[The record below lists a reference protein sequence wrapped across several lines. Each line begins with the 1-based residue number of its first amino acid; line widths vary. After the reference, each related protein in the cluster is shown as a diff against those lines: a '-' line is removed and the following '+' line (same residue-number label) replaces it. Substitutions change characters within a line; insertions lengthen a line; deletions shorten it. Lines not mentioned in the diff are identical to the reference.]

1 MRLVAAGGF
10 MSRSM
15 VRMWPLLLV
24 AVLFAMPAS
33 AEVFRVTLT
42 NGTVLET
49 AYQPQQASWDPN
61 MVLLLTEVGN
71 WVGFQKDEI
80 DTIKAEDPTQG
91 FGIRISDKTI
101 ALGQSPNDLPEA
113 DATGKDQLADRAL
126 SLAERQL
133 ELAEKQQNYSVQQF
147 VEPGQTQG
155 IPIGAAGTG
164 TAAPVI
170 PQSGPAPS
178 SSSSSDSNDGNN
190 GNNG

>member
-1 MRLVAAGGF
+1 
-10 MSRSM
+10 MSRSL
-15 VRMWPLLLV
+15 VRMWPLLL
-24 AVLFAMPAS
+24 ALVLLAMPAS

-42 NGTVLET
+42 NGSVLET

-71 WVGFQKDEI
+71 WIGFPKDEI

-101 ALGQSPNDLPEA
+101 DLGQSPNDLPEA
-113 DATGKDQLADRAL
+113 DATAKDQLADRAL

-133 ELAEKQQNYSVQQF
+133 ALAEKQQNYSVQQF

-164 TAAPVI
+164 TEN
-170 PQSGPAPS
+170 STPAPS
-178 SSSSSDSNDGNN
+178 IPQTVPAPSGGDSGDGN
-190 GNNG
+190 